1 MRILITGS
9 AGFIG
14 FHLSQL
20 FLKNNHDVIG
30 IDNMCQSY
38 GVEYKVKRLNILK
51 KNRKFKFYKIDVGN
65 IFNEAGF
72 VIVGKINLGSNL
84 LIAKNS
90 FINFELLRQE

>member
-1 MRILITGS
+1 V
-9 AGFIG
+9 
-14 FHLSQL
+14 
-20 FLKNNHDVIG
+20 K
-30 IDNMCQSY
+30 
-38 GVEYKVKRLNILK
+38 KVTASTE
-51 KNRKFKFYKIDVGN
+51 DN